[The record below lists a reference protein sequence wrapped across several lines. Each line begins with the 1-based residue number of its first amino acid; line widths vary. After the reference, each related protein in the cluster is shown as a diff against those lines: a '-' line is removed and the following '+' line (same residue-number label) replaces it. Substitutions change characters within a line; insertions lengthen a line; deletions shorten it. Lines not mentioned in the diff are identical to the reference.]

1 MGQISDLPV
10 LLPAGLDNR
19 LVRGFQSKHW
29 GWWYL
34 SIGVGFILLAIV
46 HLLHGARL
54 GAIVLRIGVAVGF
67 ALLGWM
73 QFRFGR

>member
-1 MGQISDLPV
+1 
-10 LLPAGLDNR
+10 LDNG
-19 LVRGFQSKHW
+19 LMRGFQSKHW

-34 SIGVGFILLAIV
+34 SISVGFILLAIV

-54 GAIVLRIGVAVGF
+54 GAIALRIGVAAGF

-73 QFRFGR
+73 QFRFGS